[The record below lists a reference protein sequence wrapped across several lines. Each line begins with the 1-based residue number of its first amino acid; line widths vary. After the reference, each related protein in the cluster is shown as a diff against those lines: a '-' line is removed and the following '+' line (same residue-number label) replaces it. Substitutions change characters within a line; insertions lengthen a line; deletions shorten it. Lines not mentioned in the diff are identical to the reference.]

1 MPGRFAAGLSQD
13 GIYILIY
20 MDAIGLFQNVSS
32 ILSAASPI
40 KVGAY
45 YGKAQLG
52 RKDDTHSFPAYNL
65 QGNTLFCA
73 VAQKLECGDTDE
85 GIPGIYND
93 SVVKVIA
100 PGYGTGLT
108 FAVDT
113 THNDNAR
120 ASCKFLYTTSRAL
133 TISFTNT
140 SDTRYMY
147 VRFMIVVIEYGA

>member
-13 GIYILIY
+13 GIFLLIY

-45 YGKAQLG
+45 YGKAQLA
-52 RKDDTHSFPAYNL
+52 RRDDTHSFPAYNL

-85 GIPGIYND
+85 GIPEVFD
-93 SVVKVIA
+93 DALVKVIA
-100 PGYGTGLT
+100 PGYGTNIT

-113 THNDNAR
+113 AHNDRAR
-120 ASCKFLYTTSRAL
+120 ASCKFLYTTSRTF

-147 VRFMIVVIEYGA
+147 VRFMMVVIEYGA

>member
-1 MPGRFAAGLSQD
+1 MYVPRWDLFFLA
-13 GIYILIY
+13 I

-45 YGKAQLG
+45 YGKTQLA
-52 RKDDTHSFPAYNL
+52 RQDDSHSFPAYNL
-65 QGNTLFCA
+65 QSNTLFCA
-73 VAQKLECGDTDE
+73 IAQTLECSDKDE
-85 GIPGIYND
+85 GVPGIYND

-108 FAVDT
+108 FAADT
-113 THNDNAR
+113 SGDDRAT
-120 ASCKFLYTTSRAL
+120 ASCKFLYTTSRTL

-140 SDTRYMY
+140 SDVRNMY
-147 VRFMIVVIEYGA
+147 VGFMMVVIEYGT